1 MNFIVALLIPAIS
14 ALMVNVS
21 PNIDDVEAIV
31 YSRHAGP
38 RPPCLARHPCMLRFT
53 RDPLKLIDSLE

>member
-21 PNIDDVEAIV
+21 PNIYDVEAIM
-31 YSRHAGP
+31 YSPTRTGLGFASSTS
-38 RPPCLARHPCMLRFT
+38 RMQLKLSLRFAQL
-53 RDPLKLIDSLE
+53 PL